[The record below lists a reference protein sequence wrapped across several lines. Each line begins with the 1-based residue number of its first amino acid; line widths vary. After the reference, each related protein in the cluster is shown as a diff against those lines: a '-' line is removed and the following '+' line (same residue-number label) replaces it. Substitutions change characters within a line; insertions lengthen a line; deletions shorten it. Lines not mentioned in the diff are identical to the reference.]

1 MFIYILLEIAKSQK
15 TSMSTRIQENWKF
28 LGIQR
33 KKGGSDNLR
42 QTTFETIQ
50 KFESVFKIF
59 NIRIPRPLVPN
70 MEKNLR
76 KKNLSEWP
84 RQSFL
89 FHFFDIPIPLKCT
102 INDPLYIRVIEIT
115 SFQQKNVSRTR
126 RSAKMSRGISHS
138 WVDTWQWISF
148 SSKLE
153 VALILLTRLDPPRLR
168 RPSLPPVIHLNS
180 VTEQT
185 WYSVNITVE
194 LSTVHPFNSVKIL

>member
-1 MFIYILLEIAKSQK
+1 MFIYIFFSRLRNRRKLQCRHEFKKIENFLEFS
-15 TSMSTRIQENWKF
+15 E
-28 LGIQR
+28 
-33 KKGGSDNLR
+33 KKGGANLR
-42 QTTFETIQ
+42 QTNFERIQ

-102 INDPLYIRVIEIT
+102 INDPLYVRVIEIT

-153 VALILLTRLDPPRLR
+153 VALILLTRLDPPRR

>member
-1 MFIYILLEIAKSQK
+1 MFIYIFFSRLRNRRKLQCRQEFKKIENFLEFS
-15 TSMSTRIQENWKF
+15 E
-28 LGIQR
+28 
-33 KKGGSDNLR
+33 KKGGANLR
-42 QTTFETIQ
+42 QTNFERIQ

-102 INDPLYIRVIEIT
+102 INDPLYVRVIEIT

-153 VALILLTRLDPPRLR
+153 VALILLTRLDPPRR